1 MIVISHPVVV
11 HILSCT
17 CRNLTNLLLLKN
29 MPTASKGVLVRCDPS
44 IRALILQIDSTRRGI
59 VLQELD
65 NNHLMIKQD
74 MVQFVKDELNR
85 LLSKNIYD
93 PIDGSKQQA

>member
-1 MIVISHPVVV
+1 MV
-11 HILSCT
+11 HINT
-17 CRNLTNLLLLKN
+17 TECRNTETIKVLLSTK

-74 MVQFVKDELNR
+74 MVQHVKDELNR
-85 LLSKNIYD
+85 LLSQNIYN
-93 PIDGSKQQA
+93 PVEGEKAQ

>member
-1 MIVISHPVVV
+1 MFGNPVLHTSHLSPTIG
-11 HILSCT
+11 ILIITTT
-17 CRNLTNLLLLKN
+17 CIR

-44 IRALILQIDSTRRGI
+44 IRALILQIDLTSRGI

-65 NNHLMIKQD
+65 STHLMIKQE

-85 LLSKNIYD
+85 LLLKNIYD
-93 PIDGSKQQA
+93 PMDGDKQ